1 MLRAVC
7 PGSFDPLHHGH
18 VEVIARAANLFDEV
32 VVAVSV
38 NPAKTYRFPMEQR
51 IEMIESTFASL
62 AGVVV
67 KPMGTGLLAEFC
79 RENGANAIVKGLRNG
94 ADLEYEQPM
103 ATMNHHLTGI
113 ETVFLSADSRYTH
126 LSSSLIKEVH
136 GLGGDV
142 SEFVPTAVM
151 QRFDA

>member
-1 MLRAVC
+1 M
-7 PGSFDPLHHGH
+7 
-18 VEVIARAANLFDEV
+18 EVIARAANLFDEV

-38 NPAKTYRFPMEQR
+38 NPAKTYRFPMEER
-51 IEMIESTFASL
+51 IEMIEATFASL

-67 KPMGTGLLAEFC
+67 KPMGVGLLAEFC
-79 RENGANAIVKGLRNG
+79 REVGANAIVKGLRNG
-94 ADLEYEQPM
+94 TDLEFESPM

-113 ETVFLSADSRYTH
+113 ETVFLAADSRYVH

-151 QRFDA
+151 QRLKG

>member
-38 NPAKTYRFPMEQR
+38 NPAKTYRFPMEER
-51 IEMIESTFASL
+51 IEMIEATFASL

-67 KPMGTGLLAEFC
+67 KPMGVGLLAEFC
-79 RENGANAIVKGLRNG
+79 REVGANAIVKGLRNG
-94 ADLEYEQPM
+94 TDLEFESPM

-113 ETVFLSADSRYTH
+113 ETVFLAADSRYVH

-151 QRFDA
+151 QRLEG

>member
-94 ADLEYEQPM
+94 TDLEYEQPM

-113 ETVFLSADSRYTH
+113 ETVFLAADSRYTH

>member
-38 NPAKTYRFPMEQR
+38 NPAKTYRFSMEER
-51 IEMIESTFASL
+51 IEMVESTFSSL

-67 KPMGTGLLAEFC
+67 RPMGVGLLAEFC
-79 RENGANAIVKGLRNG
+79 RQAGANAIVKGLRDG
-94 ADLEYEQPM
+94 TDLEYEQPM

-136 GLGGDV
+136 DLGGDV

-151 QRFDA
+151 QRFAG

>member
-94 ADLEYEQPM
+94 TDLEYEQPM

>member
-94 ADLEYEQPM
+94 TDLEYEQPM

-113 ETVFLSADSRYTH
+113 ETV
-126 LSSSLIKEVH
+126 
-136 GLGGDV
+136 
-142 SEFVPTAVM
+142 
-151 QRFDA
+151 

>member
-79 RENGANAIVKGLRNG
+79 REVGANAIVKGLRNG
-94 ADLEYEQPM
+94 TDLEYEQPM

-113 ETVFLSADSRYTH
+113 ETVFLAADSRYTH

-142 SEFVPTAVM
+142 SEFVPTVVL
-151 QRFDA
+151 QRLEA